1 MSKDMLGSVVRAA
14 VGVPQKRL
22 DLLAKIASRFAGDN
36 PEGDAWHTHLRRIE
50 DDGLPD
56 TKLPVPEKP
65 KPDPTIIELGEVEVN
80 YDETIAEKLDGIT
93 DSKRIGWRT
102 DWATDEKFPD
112 VRKGKRRFKAS
123 AINFGRLMSDE
134 GKGSI
139 AEWCANNKKIRATP
153 KEGIDLA
160 KVSLRPKLDNVM
172 PLALAGQF
180 FVDQYGH
187 RDALCFDRGGDERHL
202 SRVWLGPSG
211 LWDGRWWFLVLEELP
226 SAA

>member
-80 YDETIAEKLDGIT
+80 YDETIAGRLAGIA
-93 DSKRIGWRT
+93 DPKCIGWRT
-102 DWATDEKFPD
+102 DWATDEAHRAYD
-112 VRKGKRRFKAS
+112 
-123 AINFGRLMSDE
+123 LMQPPVSRVCRSDLQP
-134 GKGSI
+134 S
-139 AEWCANNKKIRATP
+139 RAW
-153 KEGIDLA
+153 
-160 KVSLRPKLDNVM
+160 
-172 PLALAGQF
+172 F
-180 FVDQYGH
+180 
-187 RDALCFDRGGDERHL
+187 ALCAPSAPRGGTAGGDE
-202 SRVWLGPSG
+202 G
-211 LWDGRWWFLVLEELP
+211 
-226 SAA
+226 AT